1 VSDVSSSYAPAFPPS
16 ARLPVDARFFL
27 GVDDLATA
35 SLYSHLNLFLK
46 FPLSFYSYAVCAIPG
61 LSTDYFESASVP
73 PWPPPFALIDI
84 PPRHPRFLQVS
95 RGCCEPRPW
104 PPRTG
109 FFVNGLFCCAWP
121 NESAPARGRQQLGPT
136 ALIVIRRALK
146 ITTGQTYCLDW
157 TSTRIAT
164 ATIATAMNIQY
175 WIRTP
180 KMSKP
185 STRTCMAIAP
195 FAGRDFHSMFIA
207 SKPSRLHPPTTFAA
221 KLRWLSRCAVFTFSM
236 ANILRRVV
244 RALALA
250 RPVQGNCLLA
260 GGGADCFNAVHYKS
274 YWLGK

>member
-1 VSDVSSSYAPAFPPS
+1 M
-16 ARLPVDARFFL
+16 
-27 GVDDLATA
+27 
-35 SLYSHLNLFLK
+35 
-46 FPLSFYSYAVCAIPG
+46 
-61 LSTDYFESASVP
+61 
-73 PWPPPFALIDI
+73 PPPFALIDF
-84 PPRHPRFLQVS
+84 PPRPPRFLPS
-95 RGCCEPRPW
+95 FSGCCEPRPW

-109 FFVNGLFCCAWP
+109 FFVSGLFCCAWP

-195 FAGRDFHSMFIA
+195 FAGRDFHNMFIA
-207 SKPSRLHPPTTFAA
+207 SKPSRLHPPTLQNCVGRRAA
-221 KLRWLSRCAVFTFSM
+221 LSSRSLWQIFFDESCVPSRSRDQYKATACLPAVAPTSS
-236 ANILRRVV
+236 IL
-244 RALALA
+244 
-250 RPVQGNCLLA
+250 
-260 GGGADCFNAVHYKS
+260 KS
-274 YWLGK
+274 CGWN